1 MPRNGS
7 PSVSPFEGAGYRPSH
22 ALLRFYGELND
33 FLSPDRRQ
41 RDIKVVF
48 PLSPSVKDTI
58 ESLGVPH
65 VEVGCILI
73 EGQAVGF
80 GHRLALGERVVVY
93 PAFKTLGE
101 TFIAPLRAPLLS
113 EVCFVADVHLGRLA
127 RMLRLLGFDVVYDCQ
142 AENRELLRCSLAEN
156 RVLLTRDRALLK
168 HGDLI
173 YGTWVRNVYA
183 QLQAI
188 EVLRRFDL
196 GQFVA
201 PLTRCPRCN
210 GRLERVAKAEVA
222 DRIPPRT
229 AAWLDD
235 YFQCAT
241 CRKLYWQGT
250 HVEQIRSQITQIL
263 NALQT
268 S

>member
-1 MPRNGS
+1 MPRTGS
-7 PSVSPFEGAGYRPSH
+7 PSGSEFEVVERRSSH

-48 PLSPSVKDTI
+48 PISPAVKDTI

-73 EGQAVGF
+73 EGRAVEF
-80 GHRLALGERVVVY
+80 GHRLALGERVAVY
-93 PAFKTLGE
+93 PVFKTLSE
-101 TFIAPLRAPLLS
+101 AFMVPLRVPLLG
-113 EVCFVADVHLGRLA
+113 EVRFVADVHLGRLA

-142 AENRELLRCSLAEN
+142 ADDRELLRCSLAEN

-173 YGTWVRNVYA
+173 YGTWVRNVHV

-196 GQFVA
+196 GQFIA
-201 PLTRCPRCN
+201 PLTRCPLCN
-210 GRLERVAKAEVA
+210 GCLKHVAKHKVA

-235 YFQCAT
+235 YFQCET

-250 HVEQIRSQITQIL
+250 HVERIRDQIAQIL